1 MRKLLMAGIV
11 AALGV
16 GVSMGV
22 VFAGDSSNTI
32 VRASAAHNVPA
43 RAVHEV
49 SASQAKVAAKATH
62 GFKYFETDPF
72 PVQVGQTGGGTLKC
86 PRHWKA
92 INGYF
97 GAAGNE
103 IGAIEDFVGGA
114 QFTPRKWTEVVRNN
128 APPDGSSTPP
138 NAFVGVVCGRL

>member
-1 MRKLLMAGIV
+1 MRKVLLAGVV

-16 GVSMGV
+16 GVSIGV

-32 VRASAAHNVPA
+32 VRASAAHSVPA

-49 SASQAKVAAKATH
+49 SASRAKVAAKARH
-62 GFKYFETDPF
+62 GFKYFETSPF
-72 PVQVGQTGGGTLKC
+72 PVADSDSGGGVLKC

-97 GAAGNE
+97 GSNGQVVAV
-103 IGAIEDFVGGA
+103 EDFVGA
-114 QFTPRKWTEVVRNN
+114 SRFTPRKWTEVVRNEDS
-128 APPDGSSTPP
+128 ATPA